1 MGNLLVVIVII
12 AAAVLYFRAISPHM
26 DRKRRRKCLAYAEW
40 DYAHRGLW
48 DKDQGIPENSLPAFA
63 RAIREKAAIE
73 LDVHLTKDRQLVVI
87 HDSNLKRMCGIEGT
101 VETMSYDELARL
113 SLCGTEYTIPLLSQ
127 VLHLVQGRVPL
138 LIEIKTVSSRDT
150 EICSYLYKELEFYN
164 GPFLIESFNPFALRW
179 FRQNAPQIL
188 IGQLATGAADLPNLN
203 IVLRT
208 ASWLLLFNLISQPDF
223 IAYNLHY
230 ADCISV
236 RINQLIYRT
245 PVFVWTVRSMNEY
258 RQGTA
263 QYSTVIFENFIP

>member
-12 AAAVLYFRAISPHM
+12 ALAVLYFRAISPYM
-26 DRKRRRKCLAYAEW
+26 DRKRRRRCLAYAEW

-48 DKDQGIPENSLPAFA
+48 DSEQGIPENSLPAFA

-73 LDVHLTKDRQLVVI
+73 LDVHLTKDKQLVVI
-87 HDSNLKRMCGIEGT
+87 HDSSLKRLCGTEGT
-101 VETMSYDELARL
+101 VEEKTYAELSRL
-113 SLCGTEYTIPLLSQ
+113 SLSGTEYTIPLLSQ

-138 LIEIKTVSSRDT
+138 LIEIKTLSARDT
-150 EICSYLYKELEFYN
+150 EICSYTYKELEFYN
-164 GPFLIESFNPFALRW
+164 GHYMIQSFNPFVLRW
-179 FRQNAPQIL
+179 FRQNAPQVL
-188 IGQLATGAADLPNLN
+188 VGQLATAPADLQGQN
-203 IVLRT
+203 IIVST
-208 ASWLLLFNLISQPDF
+208 ASWLLLFNLISRPDF
-223 IAYNLHY
+223 ISYNLKY

-245 PVFVWTVRSMNEY
+245 PVFVWTIRSMNEY

>member
-12 AAAVLYFRAISPHM
+12 AVAVLYFRAISPHM
-26 DRKRRRKCLAYAEW
+26 DRKRRRRCLSFAEW
-40 DYAHRGLW
+40 DYAHRGMW
-48 DKDQGIPENSLPAFA
+48 DNDLGIPENSLPAFS

-87 HDSNLKRMCGIEGT
+87 HDSSLKRMCGVDGT
-101 VETMSYDELARL
+101 VETMTYAELSRL
-113 SLCGTEYTIPLLSQ
+113 SLAGTEYTIPLLSQ
-127 VLHLVQGRVPL
+127 VLHLVQGRVPI
-138 LIEIKTVSSRDT
+138 LIEIKTVSARDT

-164 GPFLIESFNPFALRW
+164 GRFLVQSFNPFALQW

-188 IGQLATGAADLPNLN
+188 TGQLASGPADLQNVN

-208 ASWLLLFNLISQPDF
+208 ASWLLLFNLISRPDF
-223 IAYNLHY
+223 ISYNLHY

-236 RINQLIYRT
+236 RINQLPSRT
-245 PVFVWTVRSMNEY
+245 PVFVWTIRSMNEY

>member
-12 AAAVLYFRAISPHM
+12 AIAVFYFRAICPHM
-26 DRKRRRKCLAYAEW
+26 DRKRRRKCLSYAEW

-48 DKDQGIPENSLPAFA
+48 DNDMGIPENSLPAFS

-87 HDSNLKRMCGIEGT
+87 HDSSLKRMCGVDEKVEDMTYAELEG
-101 VETMSYDELARL
+101 L
-113 SLCGTEYTIPLLSQ
+113 SLAGTEYTIPLLSQ

-138 LIEIKTVSSRDT
+138 LIEIKTSSAKDT
-150 EICSYLYKELEFYN
+150 EICSFLYKQLEFYN
-164 GPFLIESFNPFALRW
+164 GRFMVQSFNPFALKW
-179 FRQNAPQIL
+179 FRQHAPQIL
-188 IGQLATGAADLPNLN
+188 TGQLATAPADLPDVN

-208 ASWLLLFNLISQPDF
+208 ASWLLLINLISRPDF
-223 IAYNLHY
+223 ISYRLRY

-245 PVFVWTVRSMNEY
+245 PVFVWTIRSMNEY
-258 RQGTA
+258 RQGIA

>member
-12 AAAVLYFRAISPHM
+12 AVAVLYFRAISPHM
-26 DRKRRRKCLAYAEW
+26 DRKRRRRCLSYAEW

-48 DKDQGIPENSLPAFA
+48 DNDMGIPENSLPAFS

-73 LDVHLTKDRQLVVI
+73 LDVHLTRDKQLVVI
-87 HDSNLKRMCGIEGT
+87 HDSSLKRMCGVEGT
-101 VETMSYDELARL
+101 VESKTYAELEKL
-113 SLCGTEYTIPLLSQ
+113 SLAGTEYSIPLLSQ

-138 LIEIKTVSSRDT
+138 LIEIKTLSMQDT
-150 EICSYLYKELEFYN
+150 EICSCLYKQLEFYN
-164 GPFLIESFNPFALRW
+164 GRFLIQSFNPFALRW
-179 FRQNAPQIL
+179 FRQHAPQIL
-188 IGQLATGAADLPNLN
+188 IGQLATGPADLPHMN
-203 IVLRT
+203 ILLRS
-208 ASWLLLFNLISQPDF
+208 ASWLLLFNLISRPDF
-223 IAYNLHY
+223 ISYRLRY

-263 QYSTVIFENFIP
+263 QYNTVIFENFIP

>member
-1 MGNLLVVIVII
+1 MGNLLLVIIII
-12 AAAVLYFRAISPHM
+12 AAAVFYFRAISPHM
-26 DRKRRRKCLAYAEW
+26 DRKRRRKCLAFAEW

-48 DKDQGIPENSLPAFA
+48 DMEQQIPENSLPAFA

-73 LDVHLTKDRQLVVI
+73 LDVHMTADKQIVVI
-87 HDSNLKRMCGIEGT
+87 HDSSLKRLCGVEGT
-101 VETMSYDELARL
+101 VESLTYEELSQL
-113 SLCGTEYTIPLLSQ
+113 SLRGTEYTIPLLGQ

-138 LIEIKTVSSRDT
+138 LIEIKSLSAKDT
-150 EICSYLYKELEFYN
+150 EICSYLYKELEFYS
-164 GPFLIESFNPFALRW
+164 GPYLIQSFNPFALRW

-188 IGQLATGAADLPNLN
+188 TGQLSSGAAQLQGMNM
-203 IVLRT
+203 ILRT
-208 ASWLLLFNLISQPDF
+208 ALWLLLVNLISRPDF
-223 IAYNLHY
+223 ISYDLRY

-236 RINQLIYRT
+236 RINQLLYRT